1 MHWFDIIRLVIG
13 ITVALIAVSLF
24 LVLISDVKQNK

>member
-13 ITVALIAVSLF
+13 IPVALIAVSLF